1 MYTPAIPDETGGGPE
16 VVIPPQEL
24 TFTFTRSSGPG
35 GQNVNKTNTRVTL
48 LFDVRASQTLSAA
61 QKSRVLAV
69 LASRIN
75 RDGVLRVVASRYR
88 TQAANRNAARDRL
101 HDLLNAAIRPPAER
115 VPTAVPARAKRRRH
129 QDKAHRARLKDQ
141 RRQPQNDD

>member
-1 MYTPAIPDETGGGPE
+1 MHTPAIPDETGGDPE

-35 GQNVNKTNTRVTL
+35 GQNVNKTSTRVTL
-48 LFDVRASQTLSAA
+48 LFDVRASQALSAA
-61 QKSRVLAV
+61 QKSRVLAA

-75 RDGVLRVVASRYR
+75 RDGVLRVVASRFR

-101 HDLLNAAIRPPAER
+101 HDLLNAAIRPRTER
-115 VPTAVPARAKRRRH
+115 VPTAVPARAKRERR

-141 RRQPQNDD
+141 RRRPPDDE